1 MFLITAKI
9 RGFNY
14 YVKLYDSGEV
24 YPYGLHYEY
33 TFEGLKNNASHFST
47 RWEANL
53 ALSRIKSNIQLFIQD
68 Y

>member
-14 YVKLYDSGEV
+14 WVKLYDNAEV
-24 YPYGLHYEY
+24 YPYGMYYEY
-33 TFEGLKNNASHFST
+33 TLEGLKNNASHFST
-47 RWEANL
+47 RWESNL
-53 ALSRIKSNIQLFIQD
+53 ALSRIKSNIQLIIQG